1 MNHIE
6 AYVKDIDDKVA
17 MALKRFAKHEVLH
30 RNLSGGLTV
39 LDFSRPNEVAY
50 SLRIVFD
57 DERGHRAYISGDIGE
72 AVVYPTCPA
81 NLMKMAACFT
91 CRNEDGSI
99 SVNTD
104 YFLEKCAAL
113 SDRYEWDRDDFI
125 DDFKAECAERG
136 IDCHEFLEEHCE
148 PYLGDIEIRDSVGV
162 ELSDSA
168 KRDLNDLDSD
178 WWSWVPDCGKRVN
191 GRVILWLVALRLA
204 WEKINIDCL
213 EKEGDAK

>member
-30 RNLSGGLTV
+30 RNLWGGLTV
-39 LDFSRPNEVAY
+39 LDFRRPNEVAY

-99 SVNTD
+99 SVNTG

-125 DDFKAECAERG
+125 DDFKAECAESLKGKACRLKG
-136 IDCHEFLEEHCE
+136 IGCPH
-148 PYLGDIEIRDSVGV
+148 GNAMASTSIRSAIAPRQNG
-162 ELSDSA
+162 LS
-168 KRDLNDLDSD
+168 L
-178 WWSWVPDCGKRVN
+178 WQSWKCCPGHTN
-191 GRVILWLVALRLA
+191 GSWTTFTKLS
-204 WEKINIDCL
+204 
-213 EKEGDAK
+213 